1 MKRQR
6 KTKAMRTRML
16 VASMFAGALFLGGC
30 NGAER
35 TATLM
40 PPMVAPQVYTEPEER
55 EVNPGSLYSEATA
68 NHLFDDNRARK
79 VGDIIL
85 VKIVETSKGK
95 HKADTTTER
104 ESTNRIGI
112 AAAFGRKSLTSLI
125 PIGGDP
131 VVESSMVTEHEATG
145 ETKRENYISA
155 TMGARIVQ
163 VLPNGV
169 MQVQGAREIKVNDE
183 TQYMVVTGLIRQRD
197 LDQDNA
203 ILSTQM
209 ADSRIDYY
217 GKGTLADKQ
226 KGGWLTRL
234 LDMVWPF

>member
-1 MKRQR
+1 MKS
-6 KTKAMRTRML
+6 KRTTNTMHRGL
-16 VASMFAGALFLGGC
+16 ALTSLLAGAILLNGC

-40 PPMVAPQVYTEPEER
+40 PPMVTPQVYTEPEER
-55 EVNPGSLYSEATA
+55 VANPGSLYSEA
-68 NHLFDDNRARK
+68 NSNNLFDDNRARK

-85 VKIVETSKGK
+85 VKIVETSKAK
-95 HKADTTTER
+95 HKADTKADR
-104 ESTNRIGI
+104 ESTNNIGV
-112 AAAFGRKSLTSLI
+112 AAAFGRSSLTSLI
-125 PIGGDP
+125 PIGP
-131 VVESSMVTEHEATG
+131 NPAVQTSTKTEHEATG
-145 ETKRENYISA
+145 ETKRENYITA
-155 TMGARIVQ
+155 TMGARVVQ

-183 TQYMVVTGLIRQRD
+183 TQYMVVSGLVRQRD
-197 LDQDNA
+197 IDQDNS

-217 GKGTLADKQ
+217 GKGVLADKQ